1 MQPSSVC
8 VHVRACAQVS
18 ELGALSPPTLCPP
31 SPGSQ
36 PSSPAALSQIG
47 LNRQTLGICSW
58 NGLLTLGPWGWDLGS
73 PFESLCL
80 SGCLVLSNFRP
91 FPAAWTMDPGNRR
104 DTSSPPTGSVARA
117 AHRSPPA
124 CAESKC
130 GHLASV
136 SSLPLSWPHPQKAL
150 AQAPAAPP
158 THSVTLDLSGWP
170 LGMGI
175 REQNIQGRGG
185 SVVQ

>member
-1 MQPSSVC
+1 MVQPSSVC

-73 PFESLCL
+73 
-80 SGCLVLSNFRP
+80 R
-91 FPAAWTMDPGNRR
+91 
-104 DTSSPPTGSVARA
+104 SSPCVSLDVWFSLTFGHSLLPGRWTQETGGTHPHLPQTLWRGLPTGPHLTVLNLSV
-117 AHRSPPA
+117 
-124 CAESKC
+124 
-130 GHLASV
+130 
-136 SSLPLSWPHPQKAL
+136 
-150 AQAPAAPP
+150 P
-158 THSVTLDLSGWP
+158 T
-170 LGMGI
+170 
-175 REQNIQGRGG
+175 
-185 SVVQ
+185 